1 MSLGPIY
8 HLVVSTD
15 GGNDMRWFFTFANIH
30 IRVMKGT
37 LYRKHVYVK
46 K

>member
-15 GGNDMRWFFTFANIH
+15 GGNDMRWFFTFTNILT
-30 IRVMKGT
+30 RVMKGI
-37 LYRKHVYVK
+37 LHGKHVYVK